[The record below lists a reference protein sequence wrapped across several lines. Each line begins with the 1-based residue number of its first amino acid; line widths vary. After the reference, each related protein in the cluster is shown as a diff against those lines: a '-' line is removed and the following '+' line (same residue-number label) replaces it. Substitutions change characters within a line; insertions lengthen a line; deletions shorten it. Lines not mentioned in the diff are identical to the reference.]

1 MNKNLGF
8 VERLRWRFNTIA
20 HKIHEYRSTTNE
32 TIVADTEY
40 GKVKGVKRISLYDV
54 PYYSFEGIPYAQ
66 PPVGD
71 LRFRAP
77 KRHTPWEGIKDCSQC
92 KDKAVQVQFVYDKVE
107 GSEDCLYLNVYTNNV
122 TPSKPRPVMV
132 WIHGGAFIQGE
143 GNREWYGPDYLI
155 EKDVVLVVIQYRLGV
170 LGFLSLNSPELNVPG
185 NAALKDQVM
194 ALKWIK
200 NNCANFGGDPNCI
213 TVFGESAGGQGTH
226 YMMMTEQTKGLFH
239 RAILQS
245 GAVSWAGPF
254 NGDIT
259 HNAYRIAKLAGY
271 KGENNDKDVLDFL
284 LKVDAKDLIRV
295 EGNVITPEEHLKK
308 ILFAFGPS
316 LEPYVTPECVIPK
329 LPIELIRKSWSSSM
343 PVMIG
348 NTSYEGLFW
357 VPETKMSPQVVQQ
370 VETGTPFIPREL
382 LATNP
387 SSEKKA
393 EWSRRIRDAHRT
405 SEVATVDNYMEL
417 CSMYYFI
424 FPSIRMI
431 RSHLAHDAEAPVYF
445 YRYDFD
451 SEELIFN
458 YRIMREGRGV
468 KGVGHADELA
478 YLFSSLQSHRL
489 PKDGRDY
496 RNIERLVG
504 IWTQFAKTGNPNSKD
519 INGLDTLTWNPV
531 QKTDKVFKCLN
542 ISDDLKYIDLPEWN
556 KVQVW
561 ESLYEDN
568 KDLLF

>member
-107 GSEDCLYLNVYTNNV
+107 GSEDCLYLNVYTNN
-122 TPSKPRPVMV
+122 
-132 WIHGGAFIQGE
+132 
-143 GNREWYGPDYLI
+143 
-155 EKDVVLVVIQYRLGV
+155 
-170 LGFLSLNSPELNVPG
+170 
-185 NAALKDQVM
+185 
-194 ALKWIK
+194 
-200 NNCANFGGDPNCI
+200 
-213 TVFGESAGGQGTH
+213 
-226 YMMMTEQTKGLFH
+226 
-239 RAILQS
+239 
-245 GAVSWAGPF
+245 
-254 NGDIT
+254 
-259 HNAYRIAKLAGY
+259 
-271 KGENNDKDVLDFL
+271 
-284 LKVDAKDLIRV
+284 
-295 EGNVITPEEHLKK
+295 
-308 ILFAFGPS
+308 
-316 LEPYVTPECVIPK
+316 
-329 LPIELIRKSWSSSM
+329 LIRKSWSSSM